1 MKKIKELLKKYR
13 EIIVYVFFGG
23 LTTVV
28 NYVVYFICKAVG
40 IEYGISTVIAWIA
53 AVAFAYITN
62 RVFVFKSTARGFKLI
77 FKEIALFVSAR
88 IFSLGLELI
97 IMFVGMDL
105 LKAGEF
111 TAVTAERTLPLG
123 EFITKTV
130 AQVVIVISNYVFSKI
145 VIFKS
150 KDKTEKVKKQSE

>member
-1 MKKIKELLKKYR
+1 MKKIKKLLKKYR
-13 EIIVYVFFGG
+13 EITVYIVFGG

-28 NYVVYFICKAVG
+28 NYIVYFVCKTVG
-40 IEYGISTVIAWIA
+40 IEYEISTVIAWIA

-62 RVFVFKSTARGFKLI
+62 RVFVFKSAAKGFKSV
-77 FKEIALFVSAR
+77 FKETSLFVSAR
-88 IFSLGLELI
+88 LFSLGLELV

-111 TAVTAERTLPLG
+111 TAAIAEKTLPLG

-130 AQVVIVISNYVFSKI
+130 AQAVIVASNYIFSKI
-145 VIFKS
+145 VIFK
-150 KDKTEKVKKQSE
+150 K